1 MKQSGDES
9 TITTPR
15 QFEVAML
22 LYDRRPRRA
31 RALQAT
37 GSLLGLMEKRGI
49 IEALPGG
56 TNQGSFWTLTP
67 KGREETRRCRK
78 DHPDWLVKSP

>member
-1 MKQSGDES
+1 M
-9 TITTPR
+9 ITTER
-15 QFEVAML
+15 QLEVAVL

-31 RALQAT
+31 RAINAT
-37 GSLLGLMEKRGI
+37 GSLLGLMEKRGT

-56 TNQGSFWTLTP
+56 TNKGSLWTLTP

-78 DHPDWLVKSP
+78 DHPEWVSRTS